1 MNLLKQLN
9 ENKMKNHKTFYYLI
23 VIAAALLMIFLS
35 AKLFLTDKSIAAN
48 NDSNN
53 EFFPQDYR
61 IISPKIPD
69 HITIFG
75 EDVPL
80 DNFEVYE
87 RVEREILV
95 NTYWHSATILAIKR
109 AARWFPVIEP
119 ILKQNNIPDDFKY
132 LAVVESNLD
141 NVVSPAGATLSK

>member
-9 ENKMKNHKTFYYLI
+9 ENKMKNQKTFYYFI
-23 VIAAALLMIFLS
+23 VIVAALLLMFLS

-53 EFFPQDYR
+53 EYFPQDYR

-95 NTYWHSATILAIKR
+95 NTYWH
-109 AARWFPVIEP
+109 
-119 ILKQNNIPDDFKY
+119 
-132 LAVVESNLD
+132 
-141 NVVSPAGATLSK
+141 